1 MIHAIKLAM
10 TASIKVASRA
20 LDSSSFI
27 WRQNDFI
34 LFTFDL
40 EVGTFATSLAV
51 GSIFHTNGKSGNRSG
66 TNANPLDCIGEEIS
80 RCSRSA
86 F

>member
-34 LFTFDL
+34 LFT
-40 EVGTFATSLAV
+40 
-51 GSIFHTNGKSGNRSG
+51 SIQKSGRSR
-66 TNANPLDCIGEEIS
+66 PV
-80 RCSRSA
+80 
-86 F
+86 